1 MHDQVT
7 DTVTENKPEEVEVVE
22 PARTRRG
29 RPKKNID
36 LEAVFKM
43 ASVGCVMREISF
55 ILDIHEDTIKRRPD
69 CREAYDRGVENSK
82 VRLRKAM
89 FTNAIDKMV
98 PSVQIFLSKNI
109 LGMSDQGSHDTDGDN
124 ILPWKD

>member
-109 LGMSDQGSHDTDGDN
+109 LGMSDQGSHDTEGDG
-124 ILPWKD
+124 ILPWSD

>member
-7 DTVTENKPEEVEVVE
+7 DTVTDKPEEVEVVE

-55 ILDIHEDTIKRRPD
+55 ILDIHEDTIKRRED

>member
-1 MHDQVT
+1 MAHNKET
-7 DTVTENKPEEVEVVE
+7 DTVTDEQAKQE

-109 LGMSDQGSHDTDGDN
+109 LGMSDQGSHDTEGDG
-124 ILPWKD
+124 ILPWSDN